1 MTWKIITFRDKKFIY
16 MGMLSPKND
25 KDPKGKKQP
34 QNAQGSKFI
43 AKPGKPATA
52 KKKITTGAKRG
63 S

>member
-1 MTWKIITFRDKKFIY
+1 

>member
-1 MTWKIITFRDKKFIY
+1 VPGLKNNTENNYFY

-25 KDPKGKKQP
+25 KDPKGKKQT

-43 AKPGKPATA
+43 AKPGKPTGMA